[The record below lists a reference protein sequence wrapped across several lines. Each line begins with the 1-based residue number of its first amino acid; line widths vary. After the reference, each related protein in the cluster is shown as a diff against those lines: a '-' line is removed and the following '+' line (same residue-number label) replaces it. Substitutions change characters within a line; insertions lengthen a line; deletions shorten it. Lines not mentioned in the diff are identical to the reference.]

1 MANILMIDSNP
12 DHKRS
17 LGGLLKY
24 RTAHTV
30 WMEDGCVAGARAAV
44 GKLPDMIM
52 INALLFIHNEYAFPR
67 VLQQNPKTAS
77 IPFLV
82 HSTGELGELT
92 RKQIEASRIA
102 SVIELPI
109 SAGELDAK
117 IQNVIAN
124 GPSRQDRTGVQPV
137 QWERI
142 KQKGEE
148 QKSGNAPV
156 RPVKWPQAGE
166 AEDVQKVPQAH
177 TKAKP
182 KRDKEQ
188 GPKVF
193 KPSRPPSA
201 APTQTNGTFQSLSFE
216 QVDESK
222 ESVKGNKKK
231 EFKPTE
237 GWSVADSDQVKNKYR
252 KRRE

>member
-17 LGGLLKY
+17 LGGLLKS
-24 RTAHTV
+24 RTAHTI

-44 GKLPDMIM
+44 SKLPDVIM
-52 INALLFIHNEYAFPR
+52 INALLFIHNEYVFPR
-67 VLQQNPKTAS
+67 VLPQNPQTAS

-82 HSTGELGELT
+82 HSTGELGELA
-92 RKQIEASRIA
+92 RKQIEASGVA
-102 SVIELPI
+102 GVIELPI
-109 SAGELDAK
+109 SAGELDAQ
-117 IQNVIAN
+117 IQKVIAN

-142 KQKGEE
+142 EKKGEE
-148 QKSGNAPV
+148 QKSGNAQV

-166 AEDVQKVPQAH
+166 HVQKVP

-182 KRDKEQ
+182 KRDRGQQ
-188 GPKVF
+188 GSKVF
-193 KPSRPPSA
+193 KPSRLPPAA
-201 APTQTNGTFQSLSFE
+201 APAQTNGTFQSLSFE
-216 QVDESK
+216 KVDESK
-222 ESVKGNKKK
+222 ESVKGNEKR
-231 EFKPTE
+231 EFKPSQ
-237 GWSVADSDQVKNKYR
+237 GWSVADPDQVKNKYR